1 MHDELWEFALD
12 LYARPGVE
20 DACLQLQA
28 NGANVCLLL
37 CGAWLEARGVACTCE
52 RVTLLEAIARP
63 WHEDV
68 VRPLRE
74 LRQQWRAQA
83 VQDPELMHLRESVKA
98 LELNAERQLLQRLHD
113 QAAPWPLATQC
124 LSMTWLPALLPATAA
139 HSSAALQVLGMAARQ
154 TQASLEDAPPLS
166 S

>member
-20 DACLQLQA
+20 AACLQLQA

-37 CGAWLEARGVACTCE
+37 CGAWLDARGVDCTCE
-52 RVTLLEAIARP
+52 RVTLLETIATP

-83 VQDPELMHLRESVKA
+83 VRDPELTHLRESVKA

-113 QAAPWPLATQC
+113 RAAPWPLATEH
-124 LSMTWLPALLPATAA
+124 SGMSWLPALLPATAA
-139 HSSAALQVLGMAARQ
+139 HSGAALQVLGVAARE
-154 TQASLEDAPPLS
+154 TQASPEDAPPLS